1 MGLVGRG
8 RGHKHICIAKH
19 VILSKCDDQLASVH
33 VIKSEGILLKYD
45 KPTKTGMFYAYIHFS
60 QISAEGI
67 KKNWGKRPALA
78 KLLLI
83 RNGEVYSS

>member
-1 MGLVGRG
+1 MGRG